1 MPCCQ
6 APQDPL
12 YVVLPYFNFCGFKR
26 RQQLFI
32 EFVNRIRNTPGI
44 RIIISEALGP
54 EPLPKLPVWHHF
66 TTETPHPIWIKENLV
81 NVVISEL
88 PQDWKY
94 IAWIDADVTFLNR
107 NWVQDAIAE
116 LHTYDV
122 IQLFQT
128 SVNLGPQ
135 GESLKIDKG
144 FGYMHRDSGTPYTK
158 TDRYGFWH
166 PGYAWACTRK
176 AFEQMNGLIDW
187 AILGSGDRHMALAL
201 IGRVADSAPGNIHT
215 NYKSLLEDY
224 QKACKGLEVSYIS
237 GTILH
242 HWHGSFEDRRYKER
256 WQILTKNNFDP
267 RTDISFTDKG
277 VMLLSRT
284 GLRLTKD
291 LHDYFTGR
299 REDS

>member
-1 MPCCQ
+1 
-6 APQDPL
+6 
-12 YVVLPYFNFCGFKR
+12 
-26 RQQLFI
+26 
-32 EFVNRIRNTPGI
+32 
-44 RIIISEALGP
+44 
-54 EPLPKLPVWHHF
+54 
-66 TTETPHPIWIKENLV
+66 
-81 NVVISEL
+81 
-88 PQDWKY
+88 
-94 IAWIDADVTFLNR
+94 
-107 NWVQDAIAE
+107 
-116 LHTYDV
+116 
-122 IQLFQT
+122 
-128 SVNLGPQ
+128 
-135 GESLKIDKG
+135 
-144 FGYMHRDSGTPYTK
+144 
-158 TDRYGFWH
+158 
-166 PGYAWACTRK
+166 
-176 AFEQMNGLIDW
+176 MNGLIDW